1 MSSSKLK
8 VQSSKFIIMKSKK
21 LIYFIIAAFMM
32 AMAACTPESDSMGTV
47 DLTTAQ
53 LAENTGF
60 SVDVDQTTNQVV
72 FKSLLP
78 SSYSVY
84 WEYGPAPTSDEVSI
98 SGTSTTSTYQVGIA
112 FDGDYYV
119 RMGVQ
124 TRGGLV
130 FSDRA
135 TFHINAMNPNLISDA
150 AWTML
155 TGGVGN
161 SKQWVLDLDAAGT
174 SLKFGGPKWFYTSGM
189 SWDSFHNIAGE
200 NYLDSDQWDSS
211 TAIDPTYASEWYWT
225 ADWAGN
231 GWICGAADYGVMT
244 FDLING
250 ANVDVNGTKGSF
262 NMDVASHTISFT
274 GVIPLSPNQSD
285 AIIGQRPDGTYKI
298 IYLTDN
304 AMQIMFD
311 GGSNDNTPF
320 TFNYISKEFK
330 DSYVAPVITTIT
342 LPKGWKDYVQPFN
355 QNITTYKFD
364 EDTPFGWFTL
374 AGDEIQRT
382 GFASDPDIA
391 DAEFE
396 LNSKTKSF
404 KMTDIS
410 GNVTEGTYEI
420 SDDGVLTF
428 SELPSFG
435 ISTNKNIK
443 FASTTSQLQV
453 ISYELSDRT
462 GDLTDLW
469 LGSRQYDDQG
479 NAYEYLAYHF
489 KKQTGGA
496 QVESFTGVLSFS
508 DTGWAFLNSPE
519 VYISGEGDYTF
530 TITSDG
536 SSNTQDPYLMF
547 LDVAKILKKHPNTDM
562 ILKSIKV
569 DGQEVMGSE
578 EGMDDATISRGIGDD
593 PTTGRRYILN
603 PWNEESATHTH
614 LFKFNNTVEVTISV
628 KFDVGEVV
636 LK

>member
-1 MSSSKLK
+1 
-8 VQSSKFIIMKSKK
+8 
-21 LIYFIIAAFMM
+21 
-32 AMAACTPESDSMGTV
+32 
-47 DLTTAQ
+47 
-53 LAENTGF
+53 
-60 SVDVDQTTNQVV
+60 
-72 FKSLLP
+72 
-78 SSYSVY
+78 
-84 WEYGPAPTSDEVSI
+84 
-98 SGTSTTSTYQVGIA
+98 
-112 FDGDYYV
+112 
-119 RMGVQ
+119 
-124 TRGGLV
+124 
-130 FSDRA
+130 
-135 TFHINAMNPNLISDA
+135 MNPNLISDP

-155 TGGVGN
+155 TGGVGHA
-161 SKQWVLDLDAAGT
+161 KEWVLDLDANGT
-174 SLKFGGPKWFYTSGM
+174 CLKFGGPKWFYTSGM

-200 NYLDSDQWDSS
+200 NYIDSEQWDSS

-244 FDLING
+244 FDLMNG
-250 ANVDVNGTKGSF
+250 ANVDVNGQKGSF

-274 GVIPLSPNQSD
+274 GVLPLSPGQDD
-285 AIIGQRPDGTYKI
+285 AILGQRPDGNYKI
-298 IYLTDN
+298 IYLTEN

-342 LPKGWKDYVQPFN
+342 LPENWMSYVQPFN
-355 QNITTYKFD
+355 QNTTTYKFD
-364 EDTPFGWFTL
+364 EDAPFCWFTL
-374 AGDEIQRT
+374 AGEEISRS
-382 GFASDPDIA
+382 GFDGDPDIA

-396 LNSKTKSF
+396 LNSKTKTF
-404 KMTDIS
+404 KITDIA
-410 GNVTEGTYEI
+410 GNVTEGTYDI
-420 SDDGVLTF
+420 SEDGVLSF
-428 SELPSFG
+428 SQLPTFG

-443 FASTTSQLQV
+443 FESSINELQV
-453 ISYELSDRT
+453 ITYELSDRT

-469 LGSRQYDDQG
+469 LGSKQYDDQG

-496 QVESFTGVLSFS
+496 QVESFTGKLSYS
-508 DTGWAFLNSPE
+508 DTGWAFLESSE
-519 VYISGEGDYTF
+519 VYITGEGDYTF
-530 TITSDG
+530 TLTPNG
-536 SSNTQDPYLMF
+536 STNTQDPYLMF

-569 DGQEVMGSE
+569 DGAEMLGSE

-603 PWNEESATHTH
+603 PWNEESATHTN
-614 LFKFNNTVEVTISV
+614 LFKFSNSIEVTITV

>member
-1 MSSSKLK
+1 MNN
-8 VQSSKFIIMKSKK
+8 MK
-21 LIYFIIAAFMM
+21 LIIKLMRSQLCIVHYALCIAAVLLM
-32 AMAACTPESDSMGTV
+32 AGCTPESDSMGTV

-60 SVDVDQTTNQVV
+60 SVNVDQTTNQVV
-72 FKSLLP
+72 FQSLLP

-84 WEYGPAPTSDEVSI
+84 WEYGPAPTSDAVSI

-124 TRGGLV
+124 TRGGIV

-135 TFHINAMNPNLISDA
+135 LFHINAMNPNLISDA

-155 TGGVGN
+155 TGGVGH
-161 SKQWVLDLDAAGT
+161 SKQWVLDLDAAGV

-274 GVIPLSPNQSD
+274 GVIPLSPGQSD

-342 LPKGWKDYVQPFN
+342 LPEGWKNYVQPFN

-364 EDTPFGWFTL
+364 EDSPFGWFTL
-374 AGDEIQRT
+374 AGDEIQRS
-382 GFASDPDIA
+382 GFAGDPDIA

-396 LNSKTKSF
+396 LNSKTKTF
-404 KMTDIS
+404 KITDIQ
-410 GNVTEGTYEI
+410 GNVTEGTYNI
-420 SDDGVLTF
+420 SDDGLLTF

-443 FASTTSQLQV
+443 FASTTNQLQV
-453 ISYELSDRT
+453 ISYEVSDRT
-462 GDLTDLW
+462 GDLTELW

-519 VYISGEGDYTF
+519 VYISGDGDYTF
-530 TITSDG
+530 TLTNDG

-569 DGQEVMGSE
+569 DGQEVLGSE

-593 PTTGRRYILN
+593 ATTGRRYILN

>member
-1 MSSSKLK
+1 MKTNIFFK
-8 VQSSKFIIMKSKK
+8 VKGIARVFSYLLLLTSYLFIS
-21 LIYFIIAAFMM
+21 
-32 AMAACTPESDSMGTV
+32 CSPESDDMGAL

-84 WEYGPAPTSDEVSI
+84 WEYGPAPTSEAVSV
-98 SGTSTTSTYQVGIA
+98 SGTSTNSTYQVGIA

-124 TRGGLV
+124 TRGGIV

-155 TGGVGN
+155 TGGVGH
-161 SKQWVLDLDAAGT
+161 SKEWVLDLDAAGT

-200 NYLDSDQWDSS
+200 NYLDSEGWDSS
-211 TAIDPTYASEWYWT
+211 TAIDPTYASEWYWS

-250 ANVDVNGTKGSF
+250 ANVDVNGQKGSF

-274 GVIPLSPNQSD
+274 GVIPLSPGQDD
-285 AIIGQRPDGTYKI
+285 AILGQRPDGNYKI
-298 IYLTDN
+298 IYLTEN

-320 TFNYISKEFK
+320 TFNYISKEYK
-330 DSYVAPVITTIT
+330 DNYVAPVITTID
-342 LPKGWKDYVQPFN
+342 LPEGWLNYLQPFN
-355 QNITTYKFD
+355 QNTTTYKFD
-364 EDTPFGWFTL
+364 EDSPFGWFTL
-374 AGDEIQRT
+374 AGEEIART
-382 GFASDPDIA
+382 GFDGDPDIT

-396 LNSKTKSF
+396 LNSKTKTF
-404 KMTDIS
+404 KITDIA

-420 SDDGVLTF
+420 SDDGVITF

-435 ISTNKNIK
+435 ISTNKDIK
-443 FASTTSQLQV
+443 FASSTKQLQV
-453 ISYELSDRT
+453 ITYELSDRT

-519 VYISGEGDYTF
+519 VYITGDGDYTF
-530 TITSDG
+530 TLTNDG

-569 DGQEVMGSE
+569 DGTEVLGSE
-578 EGMDDATISRGIGDD
+578 EGMDDETISRGIGDD

-603 PWNEESATHTH
+603 PWSEESATHTH
-614 LFKFNNTVEVTISV
+614 LFKFNNTIEVTIGV
-628 KFDVGEVV
+628 KFDIGEVV

>member
-1 MSSSKLK
+1 
-8 VQSSKFIIMKSKK
+8 MKSNK
-21 LIYFIIAAFMM
+21 LIHVIIAAIIM

-60 SVDVDQTTNQVV
+60 SVDVDQTSNQVV

-84 WEYGPAPTSDEVSI
+84 WEYGPAPTSDAVSI

-135 TFHINAMNPNLISDA
+135 IFHINAMNPNLISDA

>member
-1 MSSSKLK
+1 MKLRN
-8 VQSSKFIIMKSKK
+8 IIYSILASTVMLMVS
-21 LIYFIIAAFMM
+21 
-32 AMAACTPESDSMGTV
+32 CSPESDFLGSV
-47 DLTTAQ
+47 DLTPDQ

-60 SVDVDQTTNQVV
+60 SVEVDQTTNQVV

-78 SSYSVY
+78 SRYSVY
-84 WEYGPAPTSDEVSI
+84 WEYGPAPTSDDISI
-98 SGTSTTSTYQVGIA
+98 SGTSTASTYQVGIA

-124 TRGGLV
+124 TRGGIV

-135 TFHINAMNPNLISDA
+135 SFHINAMNPNLISDA

-155 TGGVGN
+155 TGGVGH
-161 SKQWVLDLDAAGT
+161 SKEWVLDLDANGT
-174 SLKFGGPKWFYTSGM
+174 CLKFGGPKWFFTSGQ

-200 NYLDSDQWDSS
+200 NYLDSEQWDSS
-211 TAIDPTYASEWYWT
+211 TAIDPTYAGEWYWT

-274 GVIPLSPNQSD
+274 GVLPLSPGQSD
-285 AIIGQRPDGTYKI
+285 AILGQRPDGNYKI

-320 TFNYISKEFK
+320 TFNYISKEYK
-330 DSYVAPVITTIT
+330 DNYVAPVITTIT
-342 LPKGWKDYVQPFN
+342 LPSDWMDYVQPFN
-355 QNITTYKFD
+355 QHITTYKFD
-364 EDTPFGWFTL
+364 EDSPFGWFTL
-374 AGDEIQRT
+374 AGEEIART
-382 GFASDPDIA
+382 GFDGDPDIA

-396 LNSKTKSF
+396 LNSKTKTF
-404 KMTDIS
+404 KITDIN
-410 GNVTEGTYEI
+410 GNVTEGSYEI
-420 SDDGVLTF
+420 SDNGLFTF
-428 SELPSFG
+428 SQLPSFS

-443 FASTTSQLQV
+443 FASSTNQLQV
-453 ISYELSDRT
+453 ITYEVSDRT

-479 NAYEYLAYHF
+479 KPYEYLAYHF
-489 KKQTGGA
+489 KKQTGGV

-519 VYISGEGDYTF
+519 VYITGEGDYTF
-530 TITSDG
+530 TLTSDG

-547 LDVAKILKKHPNTDM
+547 LDVAKILKKHPNADM

-569 DGQEVMGSE
+569 DGVEVMGSE

-603 PWNEESATHTH
+603 PWSEESASHTH
-614 LFKFNNTVEVTISV
+614 LFKFNNKIEVAISV
-628 KFDVGEVV
+628 KFDVGEPV

>member
-1 MSSSKLK
+1 MITKKYRRLLIGLS
-8 VQSSKFIIMKSKK
+8 FIICHLSFSVA
-21 LIYFIIAAFMM
+21 LT
-32 AMAACTPESDSMGTV
+32 ACTPDSDSMGAI

-53 LAENTGF
+53 LAENSGF
-60 SVDVDQTTNQVV
+60 SVNVDQNTNQVT
-72 FKSLLP
+72 FTSLLP

-84 WEYGPAPTSDEVSI
+84 WEYGPNPNSDDVSI
-98 SGTSTTSTYQVGIA
+98 SGTSTNNIYQVGVA

-124 TRGGLV
+124 TRGGIV

-135 TFHINAMNPNLISDA
+135 SFHIDAMNPNLISDP

-155 TGGVGN
+155 TGGVGHA
-161 SKQWVLDLDAAGT
+161 KEWVLDLDANGT
-174 SLKFGGPKWFYTSGM
+174 CLKFGGPKWFYTSGM

-200 NYLDSDQWDSS
+200 NYLDSEQWDSS

-231 GWICGAADYGVMT
+231 GWICGAADYGTMT

-250 ANVDVNGTKGSF
+250 ANVDVNGQKGSF

-274 GVIPLSPNQSD
+274 GVLPLSPGQDD
-285 AIIGQRPDGTYKI
+285 AILGQRPDGNYKI
-298 IYLTDN
+298 IYLTEN

-342 LPKGWKDYVQPFN
+342 LPENWMSYVQPFN
-355 QNITTYKFD
+355 QNTTTYKFD
-364 EDTPFGWFTL
+364 EDAPFCWFTL
-374 AGDEIQRT
+374 AGEEISRS
-382 GFASDPDIA
+382 GFDGDPDIA

-396 LNSKTKSF
+396 LNSKTKTF
-404 KMTDIS
+404 KITDIA
-410 GNVTEGTYEI
+410 GNVTEGTYDI
-420 SDDGVLTF
+420 SEDGVLSF
-428 SELPSFG
+428 SQLPTFG

-443 FASTTSQLQV
+443 FESSTNELQV
-453 ISYELSDRT
+453 ITYELSDRT

-469 LGSRQYDDQG
+469 LGSKQYDDQG

-496 QVESFTGVLSFS
+496 QVESFTGKLSYS
-508 DTGWAFLNSPE
+508 DTGWAFLESSE
-519 VYISGEGDYTF
+519 VYITGEGDYTF
-530 TITSDG
+530 TLTPNG
-536 SSNTQDPYLMF
+536 STNTQDPYLMF

-569 DGQEVMGSE
+569 DGAEMLGSE

-603 PWNEESATHTH
+603 PWNEESATHTN
-614 LFKFNNTVEVTISV
+614 LFKFSNSIEVTITV

>member
-1 MSSSKLK
+1 
-8 VQSSKFIIMKSKK
+8 MKSNK
-21 LIYFIIAAFMM
+21 LIHFIIAAIMVFM
-32 AMAACTPESDSMGTV
+32 AGCTPESDSMGTV
-47 DLTTAQ
+47 DLTTDQ
-53 LAENTGF
+53 LAENAGF
-60 SVDVDQTTNQVV
+60 SIAVDQTTNQVV

-84 WEYGPAPTSDEVSI
+84 WEYGPAPTSDAVSI

-124 TRGGLV
+124 TRGGIV

-135 TFHINAMNPNLISDA
+135 LFHIDAMNPNLISDA

-155 TGGVGN
+155 TGGVGH
-161 SKQWVLDLDAAGT
+161 SKQWVLDLDAEGT
-174 SLKFGGPKWFYTSGM
+174 CLKFGGPKWFFTSGM

-211 TAIDPTYASEWYWT
+211 TAIDPTYAGEWYWT

-285 AIIGQRPDGTYKI
+285 AIIGQRPDGNYKI

-304 AMQIMFD
+304 AMQLLFD

-320 TFNYISKEFK
+320 SLNYISKDFK

-342 LPKGWKDYVQPFN
+342 LLEDWKDYIVPKN
-355 QNITTYKFD
+355 QKVTTYKFD
-364 EDTPFGWFTL
+364 EDTPFTWFTL
-374 AGDEIQRT
+374 AGEEIQRSDFQGHDDITEFKLEFAAEGATMPT
-382 GFASDPDIA
+382 GKVTITDLSGNDMELGYSLSDTGQFTFNGTLPSIGICSNNGDIR
-391 DAEFE
+391 FE
-396 LNSKTKSF
+396 SQDNTLQIIAYEIDDYTG
-404 KMTDIS
+404 DIS
-410 GNVTEGTYEI
+410 
-420 SDDGVLTF
+420 
-428 SELPSFG
+428 
-435 ISTNKNIK
+435 
-443 FASTTSQLQV
+443 
-453 ISYELSDRT
+453 
-462 GDLTDLW
+462 DLW
-469 LGSRQYDDQG
+469 IGARQYDSQG
-479 NAYEYLAYHF
+479 NAIEYLGYHL
-489 KKQTGGA
+489 KKQTGGE
-496 QVESFTGVLSFS
+496 QVERIKSNLNFS
-508 DTGWAFLNSPE
+508 DTGWAFTASDD
-519 VYISGEGDYTF
+519 VFITGEGDYTY
-530 TITSDG
+530 ILYPN
-536 SSNTQDPYLMF
+536 SSNSQDPYLMY
-547 LDVAKILKKHPNTDM
+547 LDAYKLLKNHPNADM

-569 DGQEVMGSE
+569 DGNEVLDSE

-593 PTTGRRYILN
+593 ALTGRRYILN

-614 LFKFNNTVEVTISV
+614 LFKFSSSIEVTITV
-628 KFDVGEVV
+628 KYDVGEVV

>member
-1 MSSSKLK
+1 
-8 VQSSKFIIMKSKK
+8 MKSNK
-21 LIYFIIAAFMM
+21 LIHFIIAAVVML
-32 AMAACTPESDSMGTV
+32 MAACTPDSDSMGAI
-47 DLTTAQ
+47 DLTSAQ
-53 LAENTGF
+53 LAENSGF
-60 SVDVDQTTNQVV
+60 TVDVDQSTNQVV

-84 WEYGPAPTSDEVSI
+84 WEYGPAPTSDDVSI

-135 TFHINAMNPNLISDA
+135 LFHIDAMNPNLISDA

-155 TGGVGN
+155 TGGVGH

-200 NYLDSDQWDSS
+200 NYLDSDQWDPS
-211 TAIDPTYASEWYWT
+211 TAIDPTYASEWYWG

-274 GVIPLSPNQSD
+274 GVIPLSPGQSD
-285 AIIGQRPDGTYKI
+285 AIIGQRPDGNYKI

-342 LPKGWKDYVQPFN
+342 LPEGWKSYVQPFN
-355 QNITTYKFD
+355 QNTTTYKFD
-364 EDTPFGWFTL
+364 EDSPFGWFTL
-374 AGDEIQRT
+374 AGEEISRS
-382 GFASDPDIA
+382 GFAGDPDIT

-396 LNSKTKSF
+396 LNSKTKTF
-404 KMTDIS
+404 KITDIQ
-410 GNVTEGTYEI
+410 GNVTEGTYTL
-420 SDDGVLTF
+420 SDDGVFTL
-428 SELPSFG
+428 SQMPSFC

-443 FASTTSQLQV
+443 FASTNNQLQV
-453 ISYELSDRT
+453 ISYEVSDRT

-519 VYISGEGDYTF
+519 VYITGEGDYTF
-530 TITSDG
+530 TLTSDG

-547 LDVAKILKKHPNTDM
+547 LDVAKIMKKHPNTDM

-569 DGQEVMGSE
+569 DGKEVMGSE

-593 PTTGRRYILN
+593 ATTGRRYILN
-603 PWNEESATHTH
+603 PWNDESASHTH
-614 LFKFNNTVEVTISV
+614 LFKFSNTVEVTISV

>member
-1 MSSSKLK
+1 MITKKYRRLLIGLS
-8 VQSSKFIIMKSKK
+8 FIICHLSFSVA
-21 LIYFIIAAFMM
+21 LT
-32 AMAACTPESDSMGTV
+32 ACTPDSDSMGAI

-53 LAENTGF
+53 LAENSGF
-60 SVDVDQTTNQVV
+60 SVNVDQNTNQVT
-72 FKSLLP
+72 FTSLLP

-84 WEYGPAPTSDEVSI
+84 WEYGPVPTSDDVSI
-98 SGTSTTSTYQVGIA
+98 SGTSTNNIYQVGVA

-124 TRGGLV
+124 TRGGIV

-135 TFHINAMNPNLISDA
+135 SFHIDAMNPNLISDP

-155 TGGVGN
+155 TGGVGHA
-161 SKQWVLDLDAAGT
+161 KEWVLDLDANGT
-174 SLKFGGPKWFYTSGM
+174 CLKFGGPKWFYTSGM

-200 NYLDSDQWDSS
+200 NYIDSEQWDSS

-244 FDLING
+244 FDLMNG
-250 ANVDVNGTKGSF
+250 ANVDVNGQKGSF

-274 GVIPLSPNQSD
+274 GVLPLSPGQDD
-285 AIIGQRPDGTYKI
+285 AILGQRPDGNYKI
-298 IYLTDN
+298 IYLTEN

-342 LPKGWKDYVQPFN
+342 LPENWMSYVQPFN
-355 QNITTYKFD
+355 QNTTTYKFD
-364 EDTPFGWFTL
+364 EDAPFCWFTL
-374 AGDEIQRT
+374 AGEEISRS
-382 GFASDPDIA
+382 GFDGDPDIA

-396 LNSKTKSF
+396 LNSKTKTF
-404 KMTDIS
+404 KITDIA
-410 GNVTEGTYEI
+410 GNVTEGTYDI
-420 SDDGVLTF
+420 SEDGVLSF
-428 SELPSFG
+428 SQLPTFG

-443 FASTTSQLQV
+443 FESSTNELQV
-453 ISYELSDRT
+453 ITYELSDRT

-469 LGSRQYDDQG
+469 LGSKQYDDQG

-496 QVESFTGVLSFS
+496 QVEP
-508 DTGWAFLNSPE
+508 N
-519 VYISGEGDYTF
+519 
-530 TITSDG
+530 G
-536 SSNTQDPYLMF
+536 STNTQDPYLMF

-569 DGQEVMGSE
+569 DGAEMLGSE

-603 PWNEESATHTH
+603 PWNEESATHTN
-614 LFKFNNTVEVTISV
+614 LFKFSNSIEVTITV

>member
-1 MSSSKLK
+1 
-8 VQSSKFIIMKSKK
+8 MKSNK
-21 LIYFIIAAFMM
+21 LIHFIIAAVVML
-32 AMAACTPESDSMGTV
+32 MAACTPDSDSLGAI

-60 SVDVDQTTNQVV
+60 TVDVDQSTNQVV

-84 WEYGPAPTSDEVSI
+84 WEYGPAPTSDDVSI

-124 TRGGLV
+124 TRGGIV

-135 TFHINAMNPNLISDA
+135 LFHIDAMNPNLISDA

-155 TGGVGN
+155 TGGVGH
-161 SKQWVLDLDAAGT
+161 SKEWVLDLDAAGT

-200 NYLDSDQWDSS
+200 NYLDSDQWDPS
-211 TAIDPTYASEWYWT
+211 TAIDPTYASEWYWS

-231 GWICGAADYGVMT
+231 SWICGAADYGVMT

-250 ANVDVNGTKGSF
+250 AIVDVNGSKGSF

-274 GVIPLSPNQSD
+274 GVIPLSPGQDD
-285 AIIGQRPDGTYKI
+285 AITGQRPDGNYKI

-320 TFNYISKEFK
+320 TINYISKEYK

-342 LPKGWKDYVQPFN
+342 LPEGWKNYVQPFN

-374 AGDEIQRT
+374 AGEEIQRS
-382 GFASDPDIA
+382 GFAGDPDIT

-396 LNSKTKSF
+396 LNSKTKTF
-404 KMTDIS
+404 KITDIQ
-410 GNVTEGTYEI
+410 GHVTEGTYDI
-420 SDDGVLTF
+420 SDEGVITF
-428 SELPSFG
+428 SQLPSFG

-443 FASTTSQLQV
+443 FASTTNQLQV

-530 TITSDG
+530 TLTSG
-536 SSNTQDPYLMF
+536 GTSNTQDPYLMY

-569 DGQEVMGSE
+569 DGKEVLGSE
-578 EGMDDATISRGIGDD
+578 EGMDDATISRGVGDD
-593 PTTGRRYILN
+593 ATTGRRYILN
-603 PWNEESATHTH
+603 PWSEESATHTH
-614 LFKFNNTVEVTISV
+614 LFKFSNTIEVTISV

>member
-1 MSSSKLK
+1 
-8 VQSSKFIIMKSKK
+8 MKSNK
-21 LIYFIIAAFMM
+21 LIHFIIAAVVML
-32 AMAACTPESDSMGTV
+32 MAACTPDSDSLGAI

-60 SVDVDQTTNQVV
+60 TVDVDQSTNQVV

-84 WEYGPAPTSDEVSI
+84 WEYGPAPTSDDVSI

-124 TRGGLV
+124 TRGGIV

-135 TFHINAMNPNLISDA
+135 LFHIDAMNPNLISDA

-155 TGGVGN
+155 TGGVGH
-161 SKQWVLDLDAAGT
+161 SKEWVLDLDAAGT

-200 NYLDSDQWDSS
+200 NYLDSDQWDPS
-211 TAIDPTYASEWYWT
+211 TAIDPTYASEWYWS

-231 GWICGAADYGVMT
+231 SWICGAADYGVMT

-274 GVIPLSPNQSD
+274 GVIPLSPGQDD
-285 AIIGQRPDGTYKI
+285 AITGQRPDGNYKI

-320 TFNYISKEFK
+320 TINYISKEYK

-342 LPKGWKDYVQPFN
+342 LPEGWKNYVQPFN

-374 AGDEIQRT
+374 AGEEIQRS
-382 GFASDPDIA
+382 GFAGDPDIT

-396 LNSKTKSF
+396 LNSKTKTF
-404 KMTDIS
+404 KITDIQ
-410 GNVTEGTYEI
+410 GHVTEGTYDI
-420 SDDGVLTF
+420 SDEGVITF
-428 SELPSFG
+428 SQLPSFG

-443 FASTTSQLQV
+443 FASTTNQLQV

-508 DTGWAFLNSPE
+508 DTGWTFLNSPE

-530 TITSDG
+530 TLTSG
-536 SSNTQDPYLMF
+536 GTSNTQDPYLMY

-569 DGQEVMGSE
+569 DGKEVLGSE
-578 EGMDDATISRGIGDD
+578 EGMDDATISRGVGDD
-593 PTTGRRYILN
+593 ATTGRRYILN
-603 PWNEESATHTH
+603 PWSEESATHTH
-614 LFKFNNTVEVTISV
+614 LFKFSNTIEVTISV

>member
-1 MSSSKLK
+1 MRHAITVIGYWLLVIGYCSL
-8 VQSSKFIIMKSKK
+8 
-21 LIYFIIAAFMM
+21 
-32 AMAACTPESDSMGTV
+32 AACTPESDSMGTV

-60 SVDVDQTTNQVV
+60 SVDVDQTSNQVV

-84 WEYGPAPTSDEVSI
+84 WEYGPAPTSDAVSI

-135 TFHINAMNPNLISDA
+135 IFHINAMNPNLISDA

-330 DSYVAPVITTIT
+330 DSYVAPIITTIT

>member
-1 MSSSKLK
+1 
-8 VQSSKFIIMKSKK
+8 MKSNK
-21 LIYFIIAAFMM
+21 LIHFIIAAVVML
-32 AMAACTPESDSMGTV
+32 MAACTPDSDSLGAI

-60 SVDVDQTTNQVV
+60 TVDVDQSTNQVV

-84 WEYGPAPTSDEVSI
+84 WEYGPAPTSDDVSI

-124 TRGGLV
+124 TRGGIV

-135 TFHINAMNPNLISDA
+135 LFHIDAMNPNLISDA

-155 TGGVGN
+155 TGGVGH
-161 SKQWVLDLDAAGT
+161 SKEWVLDLDAAGT

-200 NYLDSDQWDSS
+200 NYLDSDQWDPS
-211 TAIDPTYASEWYWT
+211 TAIDPTYASEWYWS

-231 GWICGAADYGVMT
+231 SWICGAADYGVMT

-274 GVIPLSPNQSD
+274 GVIPLSPGQDD
-285 AIIGQRPDGTYKI
+285 AITGQRPDGNYKI

-320 TFNYISKEFK
+320 TINYISKEYK

-342 LPKGWKDYVQPFN
+342 LPEGWKNYVQPFN

-374 AGDEIQRT
+374 AGEEIQRS
-382 GFASDPDIA
+382 GFAGDPDIT

-396 LNSKTKSF
+396 LNSKTKTF
-404 KMTDIS
+404 KITDIQ
-410 GNVTEGTYEI
+410 GHVTEGTYDI
-420 SDDGVLTF
+420 SDEGVITF
-428 SELPSFG
+428 SQLPSFG

-443 FASTTSQLQV
+443 FASTTNQLQV

-530 TITSDG
+530 TLTSG
-536 SSNTQDPYLMF
+536 GTSNTQDPYLMY

-569 DGQEVMGSE
+569 DGKEVLGSE
-578 EGMDDATISRGIGDD
+578 EGMDDATISRGVGDD
-593 PTTGRRYILN
+593 ATTGRRYILN
-603 PWNEESATHTH
+603 PWSEESATHTH
-614 LFKFNNTVEVTISV
+614 LFKFSNTIEVTISV

>member
-1 MSSSKLK
+1 
-8 VQSSKFIIMKSKK
+8 
-21 LIYFIIAAFMM
+21 
-32 AMAACTPESDSMGTV
+32 MGTV

-60 SVDVDQTTNQVV
+60 SVDVDQTSNQVV

-84 WEYGPAPTSDEVSI
+84 WEYGPAPTSDAVSI

-135 TFHINAMNPNLISDA
+135 IFHINAMNPNLISDA

>member
-1 MSSSKLK
+1 
-8 VQSSKFIIMKSKK
+8 MKSNK
-21 LIYFIIAAFMM
+21 LIHFIIAAVVML
-32 AMAACTPESDSMGTV
+32 MAACTPDSDSLGAI

-60 SVDVDQTTNQVV
+60 TVDVDQSTNQVV

-84 WEYGPAPTSDEVSI
+84 WEYGPAPTSDDVSI

-119 RMGVQ
+119 RIGVQ
-124 TRGGLV
+124 TRGGIV

-135 TFHINAMNPNLISDA
+135 LFHIDAMNPNLISDA

-155 TGGVGN
+155 TGGVGH
-161 SKQWVLDLDAAGT
+161 SKEWVLDLDAAGT

-200 NYLDSDQWDSS
+200 NYLDSDQWDPS
-211 TAIDPTYASEWYWT
+211 TAIDPTYASEWYWS

-231 GWICGAADYGVMT
+231 SWICGAADYGVMT

-274 GVIPLSPNQSD
+274 GVIPLSPGQDD
-285 AIIGQRPDGTYKI
+285 AITGQRPDGNYKI

-320 TFNYISKEFK
+320 TINYISKEYK

-342 LPKGWKDYVQPFN
+342 LPEGWKNYVQPFN

-374 AGDEIQRT
+374 AGEEIQRS
-382 GFASDPDIA
+382 GFAGDPDIT

-396 LNSKTKSF
+396 LNSKTKTF
-404 KMTDIS
+404 KITDIQ
-410 GNVTEGTYEI
+410 GHVTEGTYDI
-420 SDDGVLTF
+420 SDEGVITF
-428 SELPSFG
+428 SQLPSFG

-443 FASTTSQLQV
+443 FASTTNQLQV

-530 TITSDG
+530 TLTSG
-536 SSNTQDPYLMF
+536 GTSNTQDPYLMY

-569 DGQEVMGSE
+569 DGKEVLGSE
-578 EGMDDATISRGIGDD
+578 EGMDDATISRGVGDD
-593 PTTGRRYILN
+593 ATTGRRYILN
-603 PWNEESATHTH
+603 PWSEESATHTH
-614 LFKFNNTVEVTISV
+614 LFKFSNTIEVTISV

>member
-1 MSSSKLK
+1 
-8 VQSSKFIIMKSKK
+8 MKSNK
-21 LIYFIIAAFMM
+21 LIHFIIAAIMIF
-32 AMAACTPESDSMGTV
+32 MAACAPESDSMGTV

-60 SVDVDQTTNQVV
+60 SVNVDQSTNQVV

-84 WEYGPAPTSDEVSI
+84 WEYGPAPTSDAISI

-135 TFHINAMNPNLISDA
+135 TFHIDAMNPNLISDA

-155 TGGVGN
+155 TGGVGH

-211 TAIDPTYASEWYWT
+211 TAIDPTYASEWYWS

-250 ANVDVNGTKGSF
+250 ANVDVNGIKGSF

-274 GVIPLSPNQSD
+274 GVIPLSPGQDD
-285 AIIGQRPDGTYKI
+285 AIIGQRPDGNYKI

-342 LPKGWKDYVQPFN
+342 LPEGWKDYVQPFN

-364 EDTPFGWFTL
+364 EDAPFGWFTL
-374 AGDEIQRT
+374 AGEEIKRS
-382 GFASDPDIA
+382 GFAGDPDIT

-396 LNSKTKSF
+396 LNSKTKTF
-404 KMTDIS
+404 KITDIQ
-410 GNVTEGTYEI
+410 GNVTEGTYDI
-420 SDDGVLTF
+420 SDDGVITF
-428 SELPSFG
+428 SQLPSFG

-462 GDLTDLW
+462 GDLTELW

-496 QVESFTGVLSFS
+496 QVETFTGVLSFS

-530 TITSDG
+530 TLTSDG

-562 ILKSIKV
+562 VLKSIKV

-578 EGMDDATISRGIGDD
+578 EGMDDTTISRGIGDD

-614 LFKFNNTVEVTISV
+614 LFKFNNTIEVTINV
-628 KFDVGEVV
+628 KFDVGEIV

>member
-1 MSSSKLK
+1 
-8 VQSSKFIIMKSKK
+8 MKSNK
-21 LIYFIIAAFMM
+21 LIHFIIAAVVML
-32 AMAACTPESDSMGTV
+32 MAACTPDSDSLGAI

-60 SVDVDQTTNQVV
+60 TVDVDQSTNQVV

-84 WEYGPAPTSDEVSI
+84 WEYGPAPTSDDVSI

-124 TRGGLV
+124 TRGGIV

-135 TFHINAMNPNLISDA
+135 LFHIDAMNPNLISDA

-155 TGGVGN
+155 TGGVGH
-161 SKQWVLDLDAAGT
+161 SKEWVLDLDAAGT

-200 NYLDSDQWDSS
+200 NYLDSDQWDPS
-211 TAIDPTYASEWYWT
+211 TAIDPTYASEWYWS

-231 GWICGAADYGVMT
+231 SWICGAADYGVMT

-274 GVIPLSPNQSD
+274 GVIPLSPGQDD
-285 AIIGQRPDGTYKI
+285 AITGQRPDGNYKI

-320 TFNYISKEFK
+320 TINYISKEYK

-342 LPKGWKDYVQPFN
+342 LPEGWKNYVQPFN

-374 AGDEIQRT
+374 AGEEIQRS
-382 GFASDPDIA
+382 GFAGDPDIT

-396 LNSKTKSF
+396 LNSKTKTF
-404 KMTDIS
+404 KITDIQ
-410 GNVTEGTYEI
+410 GHVTEGTYDI
-420 SDDGVLTF
+420 SDEGVITF
-428 SELPSFG
+428 SQLPSFG

-443 FASTTSQLQV
+443 FASTTNQLQV

-530 TITSDG
+530 TLTSG
-536 SSNTQDPYLMF
+536 GTSNTQDPYLMY

-569 DGQEVMGSE
+569 DGKEVLGSE
-578 EGMDDATISRGIGDD
+578 EGMDDVTISRGVGDD
-593 PTTGRRYILN
+593 ATTGRRYILN
-603 PWNEESATHTH
+603 PWSEESATHTH
-614 LFKFNNTVEVTISV
+614 LFKFSNTIEVTISV

>member
-1 MSSSKLK
+1 
-8 VQSSKFIIMKSKK
+8 
-21 LIYFIIAAFMM
+21 
-32 AMAACTPESDSMGTV
+32 
-47 DLTTAQ
+47 
-53 LAENTGF
+53 
-60 SVDVDQTTNQVV
+60 
-72 FKSLLP
+72 
-78 SSYSVY
+78 
-84 WEYGPAPTSDEVSI
+84 
-98 SGTSTTSTYQVGIA
+98 
-112 FDGDYYV
+112 
-119 RMGVQ
+119 MGVQ
-124 TRGGLV
+124 TRGGIV

-135 TFHINAMNPNLISDA
+135 SFHIDKMNPNLISDA

-155 TGGVGN
+155 TGGVGH

-200 NYLDSDQWDSS
+200 NYLDSEQWDAS
-211 TAIDPTYASEWYWT
+211 TAIDPTYASEWYWG

-250 ANVDVNGTKGSF
+250 ANVDVNGQKGSF
-262 NMDVASHTISFT
+262 NMDVATHTISFT
-274 GVIPLSPNQSD
+274 GVIPLSPGQDD
-285 AIIGQRPDGTYKI
+285 AILGQRPDGNYKI

-320 TFNYISKEFK
+320 TFNYISKEYK
-330 DSYVAPVITTIT
+330 DSYVPPVITTIS
-342 LPKGWKDYVQPFN
+342 LPEGWMNYVQPFN
-355 QNITTYKFD
+355 QNTTTYKFD

-374 AGDEIQRT
+374 AGEEISRS
-382 GFASDPDIA
+382 GFAGDPDIT

-396 LNSKTKSF
+396 LNSKTMTF
-404 KMTDIS
+404 KITDIA
-410 GNVTEGTYEI
+410 GQVTEGTYSI
-420 SDDGVLTF
+420 SEDGVLSF
-428 SELPSFG
+428 SQLPSFS
-435 ISTNKNIK
+435 ISTNKNIQ
-443 FASTTSQLQV
+443 FASGNNQLQV
-453 ISYELSDRT
+453 ITYEISDRT

-496 QVESFTGVLSFS
+496 QVESFTGILQFS

-519 VYISGEGDYTF
+519 VYITGEGDYTF
-530 TITSDG
+530 TITNDG

-569 DGQEVMGSE
+569 DGKEVLGSE
-578 EGMDDATISRGIGDD
+578 EGMDDATISRQLGDD

-603 PWNEESATHTH
+603 PWNDESASHTH
-614 LFKFNNTVEVTISV
+614 LFKFSNTIEVTINV
-628 KFDVGEVV
+628 KYDVGEIV

>member
-1 MSSSKLK
+1 
-8 VQSSKFIIMKSKK
+8 MKSNK
-21 LIYFIIAAFMM
+21 LIHFIIAAVVML
-32 AMAACTPESDSMGTV
+32 MAACTPDSDSLGAI

-60 SVDVDQTTNQVV
+60 TVDVDQSTNQVV

-84 WEYGPAPTSDEVSI
+84 WEYGPAPTSDDVSI

-124 TRGGLV
+124 TRGGIV

-135 TFHINAMNPNLISDA
+135 LFHIDAMNPNLISDA

-155 TGGVGN
+155 TGGVGH
-161 SKQWVLDLDAAGT
+161 SKEWVLDLDAAGT

-200 NYLDSDQWDSS
+200 NYLDSDQWDPS
-211 TAIDPTYASEWYWT
+211 TAIDPTYASEWYWS

-231 GWICGAADYGVMT
+231 SWICGAADYGVMT

-274 GVIPLSPNQSD
+274 GVIPLSPGQDD
-285 AIIGQRPDGTYKI
+285 AITGQRPDGNYKI

-320 TFNYISKEFK
+320 TINYISKEYK

-342 LPKGWKDYVQPFN
+342 LPEGWKNYVQPFN

-374 AGDEIQRT
+374 AGEEIQRS
-382 GFASDPDIA
+382 GFAGDPDIT

-396 LNSKTKSF
+396 LNSKTKTF
-404 KMTDIS
+404 KITDIQ
-410 GNVTEGTYEI
+410 GHVTEGTYDI
-420 SDDGVLTF
+420 SDEGVITF
-428 SELPSFG
+428 SQLPSFG

-443 FASTTSQLQV
+443 FASTTNQLQV

-530 TITSDG
+530 TLTSG
-536 SSNTQDPYLMF
+536 GTTNTQDPYLMY

-569 DGQEVMGSE
+569 DGKEVLGSE
-578 EGMDDATISRGIGDD
+578 EGMDDATISRGVGDD
-593 PTTGRRYILN
+593 ATTGRRYILN
-603 PWNEESATHTH
+603 PWSEESATHTH
-614 LFKFNNTVEVTISV
+614 LFKFSNTIEVTISV